1 MKVFMPDEPAP
12 RERPSAHVTVR
23 RRTPTWV
30 KLWSIAILANLA
42 GFVVAVAVAKM
53 MRAIPASETTETL
66 LRFGYYG
73 AMLLVAFAD
82 ALLVDELL
90 FKGAFRRTHLQ
101 GHDARHLERAGA
113 DVSELAVSL
122 QRSTFTFPTLVVAM
136 GLVTYFAFNLVNGDF
151 DTYWRR
157 VGVHVSALHH
167 GDDARKK
174 DAIAAMSIRRE
185 PQILPHL
192 MWALEQGDEPA
203 GWAAWALGRHGDL
216 PRRRPL
222 FPPLVAAVRGDDPGL
237 RTEALVA
244 LGRLQH
250 RAMAEP
256 IQTEITASFDR
267 DGTVDHRLLYGLGAI
282 QVMTSVP
289 LLERLLHEADEPT
302 QRMAAWALAQHR
314 DQIGGREAARVLE
327 ERLPTASF
335 GTACAIVHS
344 LGILADERSNLVL
357 VDAYDRA
364 TPEERMTTCEHI
376 RLNMRPDRADD
387 AEDLLVPQDIFAA
400 KIVHA
405 MGQMRATSPEVRG
418 RVEPWL
424 EALIADAA
432 TDGVVRE
439 PARNLLEGIR
449 EGRDDAKST
458 SVDAALGMSDH

>member
-12 RERPSAHVTVR
+12 AGRPTPQVSVR
-23 RRTPTWV
+23 RRTPTWA

-42 GFVVAVAVAKM
+42 GFVAAVAVAKM
-53 MRAIPASETTETL
+53 VRNIPASETTETV

-73 AMLLVAFAD
+73 AMLLVAFVD
-82 ALLVDELL
+82 ALLVDELV

-101 GHDARHLERAGA
+101 GHDARHLERTGA

-122 QRSTFTFPTLVVAM
+122 QRSTFTFPTLVIAM
-136 GLVTYFAFNLVNGDF
+136 AGVTYLAFNLVNGDF
-151 DTYWRR
+151 NAYWRR

-167 GDDARKK
+167 GDDVRKK
-174 DAIAAMSIRRE
+174 DAITALSIRRD
-185 PQILPHL
+185 PQVLPNL
-192 MWALEQGDEPA
+192 LWALDQGGEPA
-203 GWAAWALGRHGDL
+203 QWAAWALGRHRDL

-222 FPPLVAAVRGDDPGL
+222 FPPLVAAVRSEDPAL
-237 RTEALVA
+237 RREALVA

-256 IQTEITASFDR
+256 IQAEVVASFDR
-267 DGTVDHRLLYGLGAI
+267 DGTVDHRLLYALGSI

-314 DQIGGREAARVLE
+314 DQVGGREAVRVLE
-327 ERLPTASF
+327 ERLPAASF

-357 VDAYDRA
+357 ADAYDRA
-364 TPEERMTTCEHI
+364 TPEERLTTCPQI
-376 RLNMRPDRADD
+376 RLNMRPDFADD
-387 AEDLLVPQDIFAA
+387 TEDLLVPQDVYAT
-400 KIVHA
+400 KILHA
-405 MGQMRATSPEVRG
+405 MGQMRATSPEVRA

-424 EALIADAA
+424 VALIGDAG

-439 PARNLLEGIR
+439 PARSLLEGIR

-458 SVDAALGMSDH
+458 PVDAALGIAAD